1 MKLVSISRVEG
12 LGAVINALAV
22 PLAVLLAFGFEY
34 AAFAVTDQWRNP
46 PDWFVIPL
54 NTVPSVLAGALVYA
68 VAAAGFQR
76 WHQDAQTARWLPR
89 NGVPL
94 FLAGGLAALI
104 IIDWSYPDFWMVEQ
118 FLIFPLSA
126 LVGGI
131 SADTVI
137 GAKRRREVSHAAA

>member
-46 PDWFVIPL
+46 PDWFVIAL
-54 NTVPSVLAGALVYA
+54 NTVPSGWLERSSTLLPRRAFSVG
-68 VAAAGFQR
+68 
-76 WHQDAQTARWLPR
+76 HQDAKTARWLPR

-94 FLAGGLAALI
+94 LLAGGLAALI
-104 IIDWSYPDFWMVEQ
+104 IIDWSYRTSDGGAFSD
-118 FLIFPLSA
+118 FPLYTRGES
-126 LVGGI
+126 VRYRDWGQ
-131 SADTVI
+131 
-137 GAKRRREVSHAAA
+137 AAT